1 MAITN
6 DRKLQGLTTDQL
18 KKLHE
23 AASGGGGYKTKGY
36 DDSNDVSVD
45 YTPTAR
51 DYAKGKAIN
60 YRHYDPDEDSMNL
73 RAEGTSK
80 NPQWGVVRDSLGIKK
95 VSSEKD
101 LQAMHRAVNQ
111 EYMAR
116 QIDGQTKGLED
127 RLSALEGGSA
137 AAPAPEPKAE
147 PEAGPENKIEPKVEI
162 DKIRPFEQQKTKPEE
177 QISGFAG
184 STWNPEGGTEAPGL
198 AEYSKAKEKAQSF
211 KAGAQTDYSFS
222 AGSYGQKPAATP
234 SGAYGSGDVYGNVTA
249 GDMDAE
255 HKAEQVKNTH
265 ITKAKTALSSL

>member
-18 KKLHE
+18 KKLHS
-23 AASGGGGYKTKGY
+23 ASSGGGGYKTKGY

-60 YRHYDPDEDSMNL
+60 YRHYNPDEDSMKM

-116 QIDGQTKGLED
+116 QVDGQTKGLED
-127 RLSALEGGSA
+127 RLSALENAPA
-137 AAPAPEPKAE
+137 AAPEAKAE
-147 PEAGPENKIEPKVEI
+147 PAVETKPAIEPKVEI
-162 DKIRPFEQQKTKPEE
+162 EKTNPFEQKTKPTN

-184 STWNPEGGTEAPGL
+184 STYQPEGGTEAPGL

-211 KAGAQTDYSFS
+211 KAGAKTDYSFS